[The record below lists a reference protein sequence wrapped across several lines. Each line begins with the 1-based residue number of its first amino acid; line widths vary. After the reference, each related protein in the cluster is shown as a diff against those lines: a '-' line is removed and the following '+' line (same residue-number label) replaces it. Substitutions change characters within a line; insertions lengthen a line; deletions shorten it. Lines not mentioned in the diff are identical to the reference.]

1 MRVLHRILLLVPVLL
16 ATGCTPA
23 AGGRARQPEPDD
35 RTTVRVDNR
44 SWNAVNVYAIRSSQ
58 RIRLGTVQATS
69 TTVLEIPRT
78 LVSGITTLRF
88 QIDPIGSN
96 RTPISEQISV
106 SPGEQVEL
114 IVPNTGT

>member
-1 MRVLHRILLLVPVLL
+1 MKALQRILFLLVPVLL
-16 ATGCTPA
+16 LAGCA
-23 AGGRARQPEPDD
+23 SGGRARPAPAED

-44 SWNAVNVYAIRSSQ
+44 SWNAVNVYAIRTSQ

-78 LVSGITTLRF
+78 LVSGLTTLRF

-96 RTPISEQISV
+96 RTPISEQITV
-106 SPGEQVEL
+106 SPGEEVQL
-114 IVPNTGT
+114 IVPNVGT